1 VAEANPPLVTILEA
15 KLFAAGRTLTIQD
28 IFKLL
33 PEFEKK
39 EIRRALVELQ
49 RQYVDRPGGIEL
61 KEVAGGYRFQT
72 RNICSKWVVR
82 LKQAAPIRLSK
93 AALETL
99 AIIAYRQPVTRA
111 EIEALRGVDSSGTLR
126 FLLDKQLIKIAGKK
140 EVPGRP
146 LLYGTTKH
154 FLEVFELKDLSSL
167 PSPKDI
173 TELDG
178 DEKAQATLPLF
189 QQLDKKQ

>member
-15 KLFAAGRTLTIQD
+15 ILFAAGRTLTIQD